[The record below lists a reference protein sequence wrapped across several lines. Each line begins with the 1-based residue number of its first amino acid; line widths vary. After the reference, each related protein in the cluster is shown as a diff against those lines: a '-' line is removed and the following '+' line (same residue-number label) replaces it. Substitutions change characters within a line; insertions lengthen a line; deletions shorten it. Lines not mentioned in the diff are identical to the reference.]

1 MTNRIVLSAAA
12 VLGTAMA
19 GTTVQAQ
26 TTYDWTASLN
36 GQNSSSFSASGQLV
50 VTSGSVTSIS
60 GSWDGI
66 SITGLAAV
74 GALLGND
81 NTYPLD
87 ASGIAFNLASPT
99 LALNGAGG
107 GSNIINL
114 EYNGGNGFSSGG
126 GLYYWSGDNY
136 NSTTDCGDGTFTAT
150 AEVAVPEPGSLAL
163 LGGGVAALVGARR
176 RRRLVA

>member
-74 GALLGND
+74 GAVR
-81 NTYPLD
+81 
-87 ASGIAFNLASPT
+87 ARRHCH
-99 LALNGAGG
+99 LALIDSAAFATRNF
-107 GSNIINL
+107 L
-114 EYNGGNGFSSGG
+114 EQSEDLHFVLVLTLSLLVTVIALNR
-126 GLYYWSGDNY
+126 
-136 NSTTDCGDGTFTAT
+136 NSQFLERLRKIWERSVLETANS
-150 AEVAVPEPGSLAL
+150 AENEEKKDLQT
-163 LGGGVAALVGARR
+163 
-176 RRRLVA
+176 